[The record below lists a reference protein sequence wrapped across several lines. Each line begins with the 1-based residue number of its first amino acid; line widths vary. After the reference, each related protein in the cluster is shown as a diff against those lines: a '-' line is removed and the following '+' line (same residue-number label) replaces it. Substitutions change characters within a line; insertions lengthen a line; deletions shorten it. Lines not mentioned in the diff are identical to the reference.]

1 MRVAQR
7 MISRNYRRTVNSSLK
22 KQADTLERSESGLK
36 FKRLSDNVA
45 AGNRAMH
52 LQEERYQATQQLENT
67 KDLIAEMKSV
77 DSNMDSIH
85 SVLQKLQER
94 ILMGMSED
102 YGADAR
108 EVISKEVASKKD
120 QLLQFINNQFGGKYL
135 FAGTNNSVQPFTEG
149 EDGKLCFNGIPVEQ
163 IWKSTED
170 GKYYYGKP
178 VTSEEGNWFQMA
190 DGTMMTKTADNPDGT
205 MTYTDTNG
213 LTYTLG
219 ADGTTW
225 TEDAGGTA
233 LAAAPT
239 AVTMNEFTMFGNTV
253 YKDVAET
260 GGETYRDATGAV
272 LYQKD
277 ANGEYTLFT
286 DAAGNTF
293 TKVGDQFMDAAGNP
307 YEKTEDGT
315 YVNIGSGATLDV
327 SAQPEIVTTPTVV
340 PNSEDT
346 YADIGLG
353 LKISGDMTADPRTAF
368 QVSFSG
374 LTLTGCAKYDPETGK
389 IVPITGDRGTEVA
402 GNIYDL
408 LTQIEGALHPEFD
421 KAALDDMFT
430 QLVNLTDNVGMT
442 RTDLGNRMEYLEL
455 TESRLEDDIADMTEL
470 ETGLISSDPAEEA
483 IKMKECEYV
492 WLAVM
497 QLGSKVLPTSLLD
510 FMS

>member
-7 MISRNYRRTVNSSLK
+7 MISRNYRRTVNSALK

-36 FKRLSDNVA
+36 FKRLSEDVA
-45 AGNRAMH
+45 AGSRAMH

-85 SVLQKLQER
+85 SVMQKLQER

-120 QLLQFINNQFGGKYL
+120 QILQFLNNQFGGKYL
-135 FAGTNNSVQPFTEG
+135 FAGTNNSVQPFTANDE
-149 EDGKLCFNGIPVEQ
+149 GKLCFNGIPVEQ
-163 IWKSTED
+163 IWKSTDD
-170 GKYYYGKP
+170 GKYYYDKELP
-178 VTSEEGNWFQMA
+178 PSEEGAWFQLP
-190 DGTMMTKTADNPDGT
+190 DGTMMTKTADNADRT
-205 MTYTDTNG
+205 KTYTDANG

-225 TEDAGGTA
+225 TDAGNNPI
-233 LAAAPT
+233 AAPT
-239 AVTMNEFTMFGNTV
+239 AVTMQEYKIGKTTV
-253 YKDVAET
+253 YKDVAEA
-260 GGETYRDATGAV
+260 GGETYRDATGKV

-277 ANGEYTLFT
+277 ADGEYTVFT

-293 TKVGDQFMDAAGNP
+293 TKAGDQFMDAAGNP
-307 YEKTEDGT
+307 YEKTEDGS
-315 YVNIGSGATLDV
+315 YVNVGSGATLDV
-327 SAQPEIVTTPTVV
+327 SAQPEVATKPAVV
-340 PNSEDT
+340 PNSGDT

-368 QVSFSG
+368 QISFSG
-374 LTLTGCAKYDPETGK
+374 LTLTGFAGYDKVTPV
-389 IVPITGDRGTEVA
+389 IGDRGTEVA

-408 LTQIEGALHPEFD
+408 LTQIEGALHPNFD
-421 KAALDDMFT
+421 KAGLDDMFT
-430 QLVNLTDNVGMT
+430 HLVELTDQVGMT

-455 TESRLEDDIADMTEL
+455 TESRLEDDIQDMTEL
-470 ETGLISSDPAEEA
+470 ETGLISSDPAQEA

-497 QLGSKVLPTSLLD
+497 QLGSKVLPASLLD

>member
-178 VTSEEGNWFQMA
+178 VTLEEGNWFQMA

-205 MTYTDTNG
+205 KTYTDTNG

-277 ANGEYTLFT
+277 ADGEYTIFT

-293 TKVGDQFMDAAGNP
+293 LSLFQNHLAH
-307 YEKTEDGT
+307 
-315 YVNIGSGATLDV
+315 IGI
-327 SAQPEIVTTPTVV
+327 P
-340 PNSEDT
+340 
-346 YADIGLG
+346 
-353 LKISGDMTADPRTAF
+353 
-368 QVSFSG
+368 
-374 LTLTGCAKYDPETGK
+374 
-389 IVPITGDRGTEVA
+389 
-402 GNIYDL
+402 
-408 LTQIEGALHPEFD
+408 
-421 KAALDDMFT
+421 
-430 QLVNLTDNVGMT
+430 
-442 RTDLGNRMEYLEL
+442 
-455 TESRLEDDIADMTEL
+455 
-470 ETGLISSDPAEEA
+470 
-483 IKMKECEYV
+483 
-492 WLAVM
+492 
-497 QLGSKVLPTSLLD
+497 
-510 FMS
+510 

>member
-205 MTYTDTNG
+205 KTYTDTNG

-225 TEDAGGTA
+225 T
-233 LAAAPT
+233 
-239 AVTMNEFTMFGNTV
+239 
-253 YKDVAET
+253 
-260 GGETYRDATGAV
+260 
-272 LYQKD
+272 
-277 ANGEYTLFT
+277 
-286 DAAGNTF
+286 
-293 TKVGDQFMDAAGNP
+293 
-307 YEKTEDGT
+307 
-315 YVNIGSGATLDV
+315 
-327 SAQPEIVTTPTVV
+327 
-340 PNSEDT
+340 
-346 YADIGLG
+346 
-353 LKISGDMTADPRTAF
+353 
-368 QVSFSG
+368 
-374 LTLTGCAKYDPETGK
+374 
-389 IVPITGDRGTEVA
+389 
-402 GNIYDL
+402 
-408 LTQIEGALHPEFD
+408 
-421 KAALDDMFT
+421 
-430 QLVNLTDNVGMT
+430 
-442 RTDLGNRMEYLEL
+442 
-455 TESRLEDDIADMTEL
+455 
-470 ETGLISSDPAEEA
+470 
-483 IKMKECEYV
+483 
-492 WLAVM
+492 
-497 QLGSKVLPTSLLD
+497 LPPPLSP
-510 FMS
+510 